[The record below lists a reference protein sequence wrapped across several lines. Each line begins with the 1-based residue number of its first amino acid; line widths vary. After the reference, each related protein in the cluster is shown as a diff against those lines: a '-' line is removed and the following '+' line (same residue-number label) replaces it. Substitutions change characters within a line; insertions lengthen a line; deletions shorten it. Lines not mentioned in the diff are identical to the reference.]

1 VAGIILRDYALK
13 MAKPKRLNGM
23 SRLILVKAKVERA
36 KQNLIDME
44 TLLDRHYGHRVGAN
58 KHRKSAFHGMPDSYD
73 IPMDALT
80 AAGDVVGNLWG
91 ALDHLCYQLIDAY
104 SPSVGEDVLE
114 QSAFP
119 FAKDVTRYEDAKR
132 RRKVEFMD
140 PCAVV
145 VINHLKPY
153 RGGNDALTLLNDL
166 NNYCKHRMLV
176 TVGSWVHA
184 SADWIGRYSPST
196 GFLLIS
202 GAPHFSGI
210 YDASEVQQHPELA
223 AGESASKFNIAGG
236 NAMLPTLHYLID
248 LIDGILDPFL
258 PFLDSK

>member
-1 VAGIILRDYALK
+1 
-13 MAKPKRLNGM
+13 M
-23 SRLILVKAKVERA
+23 SRLVLVKAKVERA

-44 TLLDRHYGHRVGAN
+44 TLLGRHYGHRVGVN
-58 KHRKSAFHGMPDSYD
+58 KHRKTAFHGMPDSYD

-91 ALDHLCYQLIDAY
+91 ALDHMCYQLIDAF
-104 SPSVGEDVLE
+104 SPSVGEDILE

-119 FAKDVTRYEDAKR
+119 FAKDVTRYKDAKR

-140 PCAVV
+140 PGAVV
-145 VINHLKPY
+145 VIDSLKPY
-153 RGGNDALTLLNDL
+153 PSGNDALALLNEL
-166 NNYCKHRMLV
+166 NNYSKHRMLV
-176 TVGSWVHA
+176 TVGSFVHA
-184 SADWIGRYSPST
+184 SADWIGRYSLTT

-210 YDASEVQQHPELA
+210 YDPSEMHNNPQTA
-223 AGESASKFNIAGG
+223 ASKPVAKFNAGGG
-236 NAMLPTLHYLID
+236 NAMLPTLHYLVD
-248 LIDGILDPFL
+248 LVDGILDPFL